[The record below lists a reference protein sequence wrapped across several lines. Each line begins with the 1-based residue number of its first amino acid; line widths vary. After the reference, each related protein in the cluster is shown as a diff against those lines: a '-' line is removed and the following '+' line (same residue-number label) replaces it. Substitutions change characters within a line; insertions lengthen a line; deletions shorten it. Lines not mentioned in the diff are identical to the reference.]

1 MHLTSLRHTSSV
13 LTPMRP
19 CPRCSYSC
27 IFALQASLHDDPA
40 VTWPGLQGHCKGYE
54 LPTQEA
60 VNLSATQIFNI
71 QCPELDLGT
80 FYLAAFSWSA
90 LIITGLGGTDW
101 YLSLR
106 SHTLTAL
113 ATALVHSSHCTV
125 CTVCGTTGTRART
138 TPRP

>member
-1 MHLTSLRHTSSV
+1 M
-13 LTPMRP
+13 PP

-40 VTWPGLQGHCKGYE
+40 VTWLGLQGHCKGYE
-54 LPTQEA
+54 LPTQET

-113 ATALVHSSHCTV
+113 AIALVHSSHCTV